1 MKAAAKLSE
10 TEKCIAGGQAYNISD
25 NCPMEPYQ
33 FIKPLFDA
41 MEQPLPWIPLPFFLV
56 YIAAYIL
63 EILHYAV
70 GVYPIFTRNEIV
82 KVTNS
87 HYCKMDKAIN
97 ELGYSPKTY
106 KVSFHI
112 SNKKNRE
119 FREIVFSKY
128 HYFRRIK
135 IFGFKNDYFSSPM
148 QLQFWWKNEHENV
161 LGEKSL
167 LKINIEYGS
176 H

>member
-1 MKAAAKLSE
+1 MWSTTKKPFFIKNLISNLEIIVLGKILIFIVKAHVKAAAKLSE

-41 MEQPLPWIPLPFFLV
+41 MEQPLPWIPLPFFFV
-56 YIAAYIL
+56 YILAYIL

-106 KVSFHI
+106 KV
-112 SNKKNRE
+112 
-119 FREIVFSKY
+119 
-128 HYFRRIK
+128 
-135 IFGFKNDYFSSPM
+135 GFLK
-148 QLQFWWKNEHENV
+148 WV
-161 LGEKSL
+161 LK
-167 LKINIEYGS
+167 
-176 H
+176 

>member
-112 SNKKNRE
+112 SNIKKIVNFGKSS
-119 FREIVFSKY
+119 FRNTS
-128 HYFRRIK
+128 
-135 IFGFKNDYFSSPM
+135 IFGESKFSDLRM
-148 QLQFWWKNEHENV
+148 TTLVRRCGCNFDERTNTKTFLERNHC
-161 LGEKSL
+161 
-167 LKINIEYGS
+167 
-176 H
+176 

>member
-106 KVSFHI
+106 KVSVEIKKIWIYKKLSVFF
-112 SNKKNRE
+112 NK
-119 FREIVFSKY
+119 I
-128 HYFRRIK
+128 
-135 IFGFKNDYFSSPM
+135 
-148 QLQFWWKNEHENV
+148 
-161 LGEKSL
+161 
-167 LKINIEYGS
+167 
-176 H
+176 

>member
-106 KVSFHI
+106 KVSFI
-112 SNKKNRE
+112 ENIKKVVNFEKTTLRTNG
-119 FREIVFSKY
+119 
-128 HYFRRIK
+128 
-135 IFGFKNDYFSSPM
+135 IFGAFTKCILVRWCSRNFDERKNTKTF
-148 QLQFWWKNEHENV
+148 LERNHCWK
-161 LGEKSL
+161 S
-167 LKINIEYGS
+167 I
-176 H
+176 

>member
-1 MKAAAKLSE
+1 VKAAAKLSE

-25 NCPMEPYQ
+25 NCPMGPYQ

-106 KVSFHI
+106 KVSFK
-112 SNKKNRE
+112 SKKVVNFE
-119 FREIVFSKY
+119 KTTFRTTG
-128 HYFRRIK
+128 
-135 IFGFKNDYFSSPM
+135 IFGGSKFRDFLQRYFSSLM
-148 QLQFWWKNEHENV
+148 QSQF
-161 LGEKSL
+161 
-167 LKINIEYGS
+167 
-176 H
+176 

>member
-25 NCPMEPYQ
+25 NCPMGPYQ

-106 KVSFHI
+106 KVSFKSKI
-112 SNKKNRE
+112 KKSRE
-119 FREIVFSKY
+119 FRQNDVSN
-128 HYFRRIK
+128 HRYFRRIK
-135 IFGFKNDYFSSPM
+135 I
-148 QLQFWWKNEHENV
+148 
-161 LGEKSL
+161 LGVATKCIL
-167 LKINIEYGS
+167 VR
-176 H
+176 